1 MKQGIIKDISS
12 NRVNNWATT
21 SNIHWESTGNF
32 GQAVGTSLQGY
43 ISAKFSTLGFTFGKP
58 TEIENAYEGD
68 QKVDVTWVITFSDN
82 EVATIYNYK
91 NGKNY
96 LGNEGQN
103 VTSMTEWN
111 VGGTSPQVVKR
122 VAMLIGLQSESVN
135 IPSYMRSK

>member
-1 MKQGIIKDISS
+1 MKQGVIKDFSS

-58 TEIENAYEGD
+58 TQIEGDYEGD
-68 QKVDVTWVITFSDN
+68 QKSDVTWVITFSDN

-103 VTSMTEWN
+103 TTSITEWN

-122 VAMLIGLQSESVN
+122 VATLVGLPSDSVN
-135 IPSYMRSK
+135 VRS